1 MKKQIT
7 ALVFIISLAFF
18 ASAAQGTTHDFY
30 KGQTVRILVGF
41 SAGGAA
47 GALPGLLLH
56 ASHGVCDQL
65 FFTVAP
71 KVS

>member
-1 MKKQIT
+1 MKKKIA

-41 SAGGAA
+41 SAGG
-47 GALPGLLLH
+47 GFDTCRLQWRKSDRGTG
-56 ASHGVCDQL
+56 SGSSGSRIVG
-65 FFTVAP
+65 
-71 KVS
+71 